1 MAVSAPTASAPR
13 RTSMRAHLRF
23 ERHELPRLAGI
34 LGFVALLHVVGF
46 GLFAYYNAQPQYH
59 RLTDGSGT
67 LVYAG
72 AAALAYGFGLR
83 HAFDADHIAAI
94 DDTTRLMLQKGR
106 KPLGV
111 GLAFSLGHSTIVLLL
126 SVGIAFAAKAASR
139 FQDDFATVG
148 GTIGATVSGLF
159 LYLVGI
165 INLVIL
171 VGIVRLWRATR
182 RGEYEPE
189 HLDRLLAER
198 SLMRRIFRGRF
209 AKGFDHSWQLYPV
222 GVLFGLGFDT
232 ASEVALLG
240 LSATAAVGTVGG
252 SLPPL
257 AIIALPLIFAAGMSL
272 MDSLDG
278 IFMAK
283 AYTWAFTSPLRKIY
297 YNMTTTWLSVFV
309 ALVIGTIELVGVLAD
324 NLGLTD
330 IAPFGFIA
338 SIDLGSLGYFIVASF
353 LLAWLV
359 SVLVWKVRRIEERHD
374 PYAGT
379 ATESVGP

>member
-1 MAVSAPTASAPR
+1 
-13 RTSMRAHLRF
+13 MRAHLRF

-111 GLAFSLGHSTIVLLL
+111 GLAFSLGHSTIVLLM

-309 ALVIGTIELVGVLAD
+309 ALVIGTIELVGVLAV

-338 SIDLGSLGYFIVASF
+338 SIDLGSLG
-353 LLAWLV
+353 
-359 SVLVWKVRRIEERHD
+359 
-374 PYAGT
+374 
-379 ATESVGP
+379 